1 MDIVGSVWTLGSN
14 VLFYVLPFLFV
25 LTLVI
30 FVHEWGHYKVGRLC
44 GVDVNVFSIGF
55 GKELFGWTDKHGTRW
70 RFAMVP
76 LGGYVKFAGD
86 ANAASVPDSASVT
99 GLPEGDRRRTLPGAT
114 VGRRAMIVAAGPVA
128 NFIFAILVFAAVV
141 MAYGRSE
148 IAPRVDK
155 VTPGSAAEQG
165 GLLPGDLILSINGS
179 EMANFEEVRRVVSIN
194 AESKLFFVVDR
205 NTRKVELEVT
215 PALVERRNPLGIERL
230 GVIGVTAAARPE
242 DRRDV
247 SYGPVEALGY
257 GVRESWFI
265 VTRTFDYLG
274 KLISG
279 REKADQ
285 LSGVIH
291 IAEVSGHVAS
301 TGGLVSLLT
310 LAAVLSVS
318 IGLMNLFPIPMLDG
332 GHLVFYAYEA
342 LFRKPMSE
350 RVQEYAFRVGITLML
365 GLMVFVTWNDIVRI
379 VTRSAGG

>member
-55 GKELFGWTDKHGTRW
+55 GKELFGWTDRHGTRW

-86 ANAASVPDSASVT
+86 ANAASVPDPASVA
-99 GLPEGDRRRTLPGAT
+99 GLSEGERRRTLPGAT
-114 VGRRAMIVAAGPVA
+114 VGRRAMIVAAGPFA

-141 MAYGRSE
+141 MVYGRSE

-165 GLLPGDLILSINGS
+165 GLLPGDLIVSINGS
-179 EMANFEEVRRVVSIN
+179 AMANFEEVRRVVSIN
-194 AESKLFFVVDR
+194 AESKLLFVVDR
-205 NTRKVELEVT
+205 NTRKVELDVT

-242 DRRDV
+242 DRREV
-247 SYGPVEALGY
+247 SYGPVEAIGY

-342 LFRKPMSE
+342 LFGKPMSE
-350 RVQEYAFRVGITLML
+350 RVQEYAFRFGITLML

>member
-1 MDIVGSVWTLGSN
+1 MDIFGSVWTLGSN

-30 FVHEWGHYKVGRLC
+30 FVHEWGHYKVGRMC

-70 RFAMVP
+70 RFAAVP

-86 ANAASVPDSASVT
+86 ANAASVPDPASVA
-99 GLPEGDRRRTLPGAT
+99 GLSESERRKTLPGAT
-114 VGRRAMIVAAGPVA
+114 VGRRAAIVAAGPVA
-128 NFIFAILVFAAVV
+128 NFIFAIVVFAGVV

-148 IAPRVDK
+148 IAPRVDR
-155 VTPGSAAEQG
+155 VSPGGAAEQS
-165 GLLPGDLILSINGS
+165 GLMSGDLILSVNGNPMS
-179 EMANFEEVRRVVSIN
+179 NFEEIRRIVSIN
-194 AESKLFFVVDR
+194 AENKLLFVVDR
-205 NTRKVELEVT
+205 NTRKIELEVT
-215 PALVERRNPLGIERL
+215 PALVERRNPLGVERL

-242 DRRDV
+242 DRREV
-247 SYGPVEALGY
+247 SYGPLEALGY
-257 GVRESWFI
+257 GARESWFI

-274 KLISG
+274 KLVSG

-342 LFRKPMSE
+342 VFGKPLSE
-350 RVQEYAFRVGITLML
+350 RIQEYAFRVGISLML
-365 GLMVFVTWNDIVRI
+365 GLMLFVTWNDIVRI
-379 VTRSAGG
+379 ATRTAAG

>member
-86 ANAASVPDSASVT
+86 ANAASVPDPASVA
-99 GLPEGDRRRTLPGAT
+99 GLPEGERRRTLPGAT
-114 VGRRAMIVAAGPVA
+114 VGRRAAIVAAGPFA

-155 VTPGSAAEQG
+155 VTSGSAAEQG

-179 EMANFEEVRRVVSIN
+179 AMANFEEVRRVVSIN
-194 AESKLFFVVDR
+194 AESKLLFVVDR
-205 NTRKVELEVT
+205 NTRKVELDVT
-215 PALVERRNPLGIERL
+215 PALVERRNPLGVERL

-242 DRRDV
+242 DRREV
-247 SYGPVEALGY
+247 SYGPIEALGY

-342 LFRKPMSE
+342 LFGKPMSE
-350 RVQEYAFRVGITLML
+350 RVQEYAFRFGISLML